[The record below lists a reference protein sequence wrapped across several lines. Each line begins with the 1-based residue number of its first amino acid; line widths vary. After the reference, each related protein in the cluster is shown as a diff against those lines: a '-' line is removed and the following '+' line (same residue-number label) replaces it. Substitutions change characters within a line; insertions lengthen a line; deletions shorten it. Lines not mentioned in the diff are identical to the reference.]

1 MGTPV
6 SCAQEILGGA
16 PAKSFWKDRARASM
30 HERVLTV
37 SSASSQSPVTVRAS
51 RRHGIGVVERRGA
64 HMFARSALTA
74 VLLLALAACTRG
86 APNTT
91 LVPHSEFGR
100 SIDDLWDMLL
110 LAGTI
115 VFVLVEAAL
124 LYVVVR
130 FRRREGTPEPKQVHG
145 NATLEVIWMLIPAVV
160 LAVIAVPTVRTIFRT
175 QAPAL
180 PNALQVEVISHQWWW
195 EFRYP
200 QYGVT
205 TANELYLPV
214 GRTVNFALKSA
225 DVIHSF
231 WIPAV
236 SGKRDLV
243 PNRTTYLWFTPDSAY
258 VWNGFCAEY
267 CGASHANM
275 RFRVFT
281 VAPVRFEGW
290 IAHQKRP
297 PVWPAAGGGQPAALG
312 EATFAV
318 TGLPRHSYPST
329 PIPVGLTLTA
339 AAGDPA
345 RGAELYRTGACV
357 GCHVVQGISAGVAG
371 PNLTHV
377 ASRATIAGATYPNDL
392 RHLALW
398 IKNAPAMKPGSRMPA
413 FGRSSQRPNGYTDQ
427 QVADIAAYLL
437 ALK

>member
-1 MGTPV
+1 M
-6 SCAQEILGGA
+6 
-16 PAKSFWKDRARASM
+16 R
-30 HERVLTV
+30 ERVLTV
-37 SSASSQSPVTVRAS
+37 SSNGKRPLAVRVS
-51 RRHGIGVVERRGA
+51 RRHRMVVVERRGA
-64 HMFARSALTA
+64 HMLASCALTA
-74 VLLLALAACTRG
+74 VLLLALVACTRG

-91 LVPHSEFGR
+91 LVPHSEVGR

-130 FRRREGTPEPKQVHG
+130 FRRREGRPEPKHVHG
-145 NATLEVIWMLIPAVV
+145 NAVLEVIWMLIPAVV
-160 LAVIAVPTVRTIFRT
+160 LALIAVPTVRTIFRT

-200 QYGVT
+200 QHEVT

-236 SGKRDLV
+236 AGKRDLV
-243 PNRTTYLWFTPDSAY
+243 PNRTTFLWFTPDSAY

-281 VAPVRFEGW
+281 VAPAQFDAW

-297 PVWPAAGGGQPAALG
+297 PVVPAPGGTEPEALG
-312 EATFAV
+312 EGTFPV
-318 TGLPRHSYPST
+318 PSLPRHSHPST
-329 PIPVGLTLTA
+329 PIPAGLTLAA

-357 GCHVVQGISAGVAG
+357 GCHVIQGISAGVAG

-377 ASRATIAGATYPNDL
+377 ASRATIAGAIYPNDF

-413 FGRSSQRPNGYTDQ
+413 FGRSSQTPNGYTDQ

-437 ALK
+437 TLK